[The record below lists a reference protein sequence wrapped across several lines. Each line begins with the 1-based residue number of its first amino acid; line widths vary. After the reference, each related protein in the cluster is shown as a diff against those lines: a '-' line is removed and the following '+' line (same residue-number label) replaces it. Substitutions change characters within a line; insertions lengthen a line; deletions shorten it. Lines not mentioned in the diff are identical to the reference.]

1 MAPFDRGAERLLAP
15 VGIPSSLE
23 QVEALRETLEDLGW
37 RQNARSS
44 RRQLHRERQVVETAA
59 ELGDRLVALESRAA
73 AEEVDRVSLGERKD
87 RVFDFSPDAQELTAG
102 DDQSEIRTGFDQR
115 GELWCCLDHLLE
127 VVQQK

>member
-1 MAPFDRGAERLLAP
+1 MVSDRRAQRLLTQ
-15 VGIPSSLE
+15 VGMPSSLE
-23 QVEALRETLEDLGW
+23 QVEALGETLEDLGR
-37 RQNARSS
+37 RQDARSG

-73 AEEVDRVSLGERKD
+73 AEELNRVSLGERKD

-102 DDQSEIRTGFDQR
+102 DDQSEIRTGFDEC

-127 VVQQK
+127 